1 MPRNRNLRAR
11 RKLANLVETAPK
23 ENELARLT
31 IVFGF
36 LLVVL
41 ALIGYIGTGHQHPTA
56 LIPAIFGLI
65 LIVCGSAART
75 ANERR
80 RMLWMH
86 IAVTVGLLGFLFT
99 AKALWL
105 QFELWQG
112 AVLPNVPAIEEKAAM
127 SAICLLFT
135 LLCVRSFITARRT
148 RNETTRK
155 A

>member
-1 MPRNRNLRAR
+1 
-11 RKLANLVETAPK
+11 
-23 ENELARLT
+23 LARLT
-31 IVFGF
+31 IIFGS
-36 LLVVL
+36 LLVIL
-41 ALIGYIGTGHQHPTA
+41 ALVGYIGTGHQHPTA
-56 LIPAIFGLI
+56 LIPAVFGLI
-65 LIVCGSAART
+65 LIVCGAAART
-75 ANERR
+75 NNEKR

-112 AVLPNVPAIEEKAAM
+112 AVLPNAQAIEEKAAM
-127 SAICLLFT
+127 SVICLMFT

>member
-1 MPRNRNLRAR
+1 
-11 RKLANLVETAPK
+11 
-23 ENELARLT
+23 LARLT

-41 ALIGYIGTGHQHPTA
+41 ALIGYVGTGHQHPTA
-56 LIPAIFGLI
+56 LIPAIVGII

-75 ANERR
+75 TNDKR

-86 IAVTVGLLGFLFT
+86 IAVTVGLLGFLGT
-99 AKALWL
+99 VKALWQ
-105 QFELWQG
+105 QFELWRG
-112 AVLPNVPAIEEKAAM
+112 VDLPLPAAIEEKAAM

-135 LLCVRSFITARRT
+135 LLCVRSFITARRS
-148 RNETTRK
+148 RK